1 MGHSFRAG
9 VMERYGACCDSLS
22 GFIKMISGDGD
33 RDWRESDYNFSS
45 KSRSTWAAQ
54 HIVFAGVLADAA
66 MLADVMEADVYGCPL
81 GDPDSRG
88 GGRHHVDYGGMYGY
102 ERGR

>member
-1 MGHSFRAG
+1 
-9 VMERYGACCDSLS
+9 
-22 GFIKMISGDGD
+22 MIGSM
-33 RDWRESDYNFSS
+33 
-45 KSRSTWAAQ
+45 KK
-54 HIVFAGVLADAA
+54 L
-66 MLADVMEADVYGCPL
+66 LADVMEADVYGCPL